1 MEKIVSRIVVLWVIM
16 IFMTIGLLYSKMNE
30 EALMFYNFG
39 PNNSLLVFGINI
51 DTYPK
56 YIVIVLYCF
65 LNSLVRTASKD
76 ILGAYLTNSVQD
88 VTREK
93 SKNIRC
99 FAYEVTYVTSIYG
112 WIDWYIYMNLLLA
125 QVDML
130 IIEISS
136 DLIMS
141 VLTTRYY
148 LNHKLEKSKEEED
161 TEEDNEEE
169 EESKPSL
176 EVVLRDDDL
185 NKNEVIV

>member
-1 MEKIVSRIVVLWVIM
+1 MEKFVSRVVMLWIMM
-16 IFMTIGLLYSKMNE
+16 IFLTIGLLYNEMNE

-39 PNNSLLVFGINI
+39 PSNTLLVFGLNI

-56 YIVIVLYCF
+56 YTVIVVYCF
-65 LNSLVRTASKD
+65 LNSLVRTASRD
-76 ILGAYLTNSVQD
+76 ILTAYLVNSVQD
-88 VTREK
+88 VTKEK
-93 SKNIRC
+93 NKDIRC

-130 IIEISS
+130 MIEISS

-148 LNHKLEKSKEEED
+148 LYHKLEDEVK
-161 TEEDNEEE
+161 DNFN
-169 EESKPSL
+169 L
-176 EVVLRDDDL
+176 EMILIQDEL
-185 NKNEVIV
+185 NTNEVQV

>member
-1 MEKIVSRIVVLWVIM
+1 MEKIVSRIVMLWVMM
-16 IFMTIGLLYSKMNE
+16 IFVTIGLLYNKMNE

-39 PNNSLLVFGINI
+39 PSNTLLVFGLNI

-56 YIVIVLYCF
+56 YTVIVVYCF

-93 SKNIRC
+93 SENIRR
-99 FAYEVTYVTSIYG
+99 FAYEVTYVISIYG

-141 VLTTRYY
+141 ILTTRYY
-148 LNHKLEKSKEEED
+148 LNHKLEKEQDLEK
-161 TEEDNEEE
+161 EEE
-169 EESKPSL
+169 EEIGKEQL
-176 EVVLRDDDL
+176 EVVLFEDEL
-185 NKNEVIV
+185 NENEVIV